1 MNLQAFIEKNSK
13 GKSVFEKFREDI
25 FQMVEN
31 NVSQRSIITYLK
43 SKTRKKSGLTQPN
56 LNQWLKRQQSSTGKK
71 KNSHE
76 VDFFASEPSAE
87 RQLSSSVPEQ
97 EGNKEVSNSHRIT
110 VSQGRSKALR

>member
-43 SKTRKKSGLTQPN
+43 SKTRKKNGLTQPN
-56 LNQWLKRQQSSTGKK
+56 LNQWLKRQESGACKK
-71 KNSHE
+71 IIPK
-76 VDFFASEPSAE
+76 VDFFASKPSAE
-87 RQLSSSVPEQ
+87 HHSFSSVPSQ
-97 EGNKEVSNSHRIT
+97 ENNHEKGDSYRIK
-110 VSQGRSKALR
+110 VAHGRSKVLG